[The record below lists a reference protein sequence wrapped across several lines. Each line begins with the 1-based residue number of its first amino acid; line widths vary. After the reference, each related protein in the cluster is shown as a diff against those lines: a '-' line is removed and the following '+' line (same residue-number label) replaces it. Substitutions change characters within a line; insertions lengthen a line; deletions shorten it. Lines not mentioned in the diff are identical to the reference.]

1 MKTLD
6 SYIRESLLDDVKTSL
21 NNVDKAVD
29 EIVVTEAINK
39 DYKLYKTYKSGITIV
54 GKTESGKLLINGT
67 GKIEFMNNTAK
78 SLVNDVFE
86 WNEIDGEFICF
97 KKNIETLEGFPRK
110 VYNKNTN
117 GCAININQCKNLK
130 SLKGAPQSIFGGF
143 YCIMCNS
150 LTSLEGAP
158 EKVAGDFL
166 CGNCNSLKS
175 LKGAPKYLSG
185 EFSCSNCGKLE
196 SLEGVPNKIYG
207 DFDCSGCKSLKSLKG
222 LPSHIEGSLYLPKID
237 SLFDEIGAE
246 IISKIHV
253 KGRACVVPIK

>member
-1 MKTLD
+1 MKTL
-6 SYIRESLLDDVKTSL
+6 YESILTDIDVSMEAGTADADYL
-21 NNVDKAVD
+21 AVM
-29 EIVVTEAINK
+29 EIINE
-39 DYKLYKTYKSGITIV
+39 DYKLYKTYKSTITVI
-54 GKTESGKLLINGT
+54 GKAESGKVLINGT
-67 GKIEFMNNTAK
+67 GKIEFINKSAK
-78 SLVNDVFE
+78 SIANDVFE

-97 KKNIETLEGFPRK
+97 KKNIESLEGFPRK

-130 SLKGAPQSIFGGF
+130 SLKGAPNSIFGGF
-143 YCIMCNS
+143 YCIECDS

-166 CGNCNSLKS
+166 CRYCDSLKT

-185 EFSCSNCGKLE
+185 EFNCSGCSKLE
-196 SLEGVPNKIYG
+196 SLEGVPDKIYG
-207 DFDCSGCKSLKSLKG
+207 DFDCSNCKSLKSLKG

-246 IISKIHV
+246 IISKIRV
-253 KGRACVVPIK
+253 KGKPCVVPIK